1 MNLLINDLM
10 IKSFLALTDT
20 LNFTNAAKR
29 LYLSQQAVSKHIAKL
44 EDELECQLFF
54 RSRGDISLTPAG
66 KIYFNVFSQYID
78 NMANATIL
86 VRNMTG
92 TVKHKLIIGH
102 LEMLDI
108 RLTLSSV
115 VQKLKQRYPNI
126 ELEYRSYRDYEL
138 PQALHDNRIDLAI
151 TLGPEIQPDLIIRTV
166 PLTKIQD
173 FLFCAKD
180 HPLAKTATS
189 YLDFK
194 DENVFLQLPPSG
206 DINQPL
212 QRLKNYGF
220 SVQNLRCIDTLS
232 STLTAI
238 EMLDGVS
245 FAVANSIFIS
255 NYATFPSN
263 VLVDLVAAYNVKNP
277 HPELD
282 DLLEL
287 IQQYHQE
294 SPVL

>member
-1 MNLLINDLM
+1 M
-10 IKSFLALTDT
+10 
-20 LNFTNAAKR
+20 
-29 LYLSQQAVSKHIAKL
+29 
-44 EDELECQLFF
+44 
-54 RSRGDISLTPAG
+54 
-66 KIYFNVFSQYID
+66 
-78 NMANATIL
+78 
-86 VRNMTG
+86 
-92 TVKHKLIIGH
+92 
-102 LEMLDI
+102 
-108 RLTLSSV
+108 
-115 VQKLKQRYPNI
+115 
-126 ELEYRSYRDYEL
+126 
-138 PQALHDNRIDLAI
+138 
-151 TLGPEIQPDLIIRTV
+151 
-166 PLTKIQD
+166 TKIQD

-180 HPLAKTATS
+180 HPLAQTATS

-194 DENVFLQLPPSG
+194 NENVFLQLPPSG

-220 SVQNLRCIDTLS
+220 PVQNLHCIETLS

-255 NYATFPSN
+255 NYVTFPSN
-263 VLVDLVAAYNVKNP
+263 GIVDLVAAYNVKNP

>member
-92 TVKHKLIIGH
+92 AAKHKLIIGH

-115 VQKLKQRYPNI
+115 VQKLKQRYRILNWNTDPTETTNCPRRFMTTALI
-126 ELEYRSYRDYEL
+126 WQSRSDR
-138 PQALHDNRIDLAI
+138 RFS
-151 TLGPEIQPDLIIRTV
+151 LIS
-166 PLTKIQD
+166 L
-173 FLFCAKD
+173 
-180 HPLAKTATS
+180 
-189 YLDFK
+189 
-194 DENVFLQLPPSG
+194 
-206 DINQPL
+206 
-212 QRLKNYGF
+212 
-220 SVQNLRCIDTLS
+220 
-232 STLTAI
+232 
-238 EMLDGVS
+238 
-245 FAVANSIFIS
+245 
-255 NYATFPSN
+255 
-263 VLVDLVAAYNVKNP
+263 
-277 HPELD
+277 
-282 DLLEL
+282 
-287 IQQYHQE
+287 
-294 SPVL
+294 

>member
-108 RLTLSSV
+108 RLS
-115 VQKLKQRYPNI
+115 
-126 ELEYRSYRDYEL
+126 
-138 PQALHDNRIDLAI
+138 
-151 TLGPEIQPDLIIRTV
+151 
-166 PLTKIQD
+166 
-173 FLFCAKD
+173 
-180 HPLAKTATS
+180 
-189 YLDFK
+189 
-194 DENVFLQLPPSG
+194 
-206 DINQPL
+206 
-212 QRLKNYGF
+212 
-220 SVQNLRCIDTLS
+220 
-232 STLTAI
+232 
-238 EMLDGVS
+238 
-245 FAVANSIFIS
+245 
-255 NYATFPSN
+255 
-263 VLVDLVAAYNVKNP
+263 
-277 HPELD
+277 
-282 DLLEL
+282 
-287 IQQYHQE
+287 
-294 SPVL
+294 

>member
-1 MNLLINDLM
+1 MVNETTV
-10 IKSFLALTDT
+10 KSFLT
-20 LNFTNAAKR
+20 LVRVGSFTEAAKQ
-29 LYLSQQAVSKHIAKL
+29 LFLSQQAVSKHIAKL

-92 TVKHKLIIGH
+92 ASKHKLIIGH

-115 VQKLKQRYPNI
+115 VRKLKQRYPDI
-126 ELEYRSYRDYEL
+126 DLEYRSYRDYEL

-151 TLGPEIQPDLIIRTV
+151 TLGPEIQPDLVVRTL

-180 HPLAKTATS
+180 HPLAQTATS

-212 QRLKNYGF
+212 QRLKDYGF
-220 SVQNLRCIDTLS
+220 PVQNLRCMETLS
-232 STLTAI
+232 STFTAV

-294 SPVL
+294 SPVI

>member
-1 MNLLINDLM
+1 MSAFFPF
-10 IKSFLALTDT
+10 KG
-20 LNFTNAAKR
+20 R
-29 LYLSQQAVSKHIAKL
+29 YL
-44 EDELECQLFF
+44 
-54 RSRGDISLTPAG
+54 LTPAG

-115 VQKLKQRYPNI
+115 VQKLKQRYPDI

-173 FLFCAKD
+173 FCSVARIILWPRQPPHTLILKMRMCFCSFRLPAIS
-180 HPLAKTATS
+180 TS
-189 YLDFK
+189 
-194 DENVFLQLPPSG
+194 
-206 DINQPL
+206 
-212 QRLKNYGF
+212 RF
-220 SVQNLRCIDTLS
+220 SV
-232 STLTAI
+232 
-238 EMLDGVS
+238 
-245 FAVANSIFIS
+245 
-255 NYATFPSN
+255 
-263 VLVDLVAAYNVKNP
+263 
-277 HPELD
+277 
-282 DLLEL
+282 
-287 IQQYHQE
+287 
-294 SPVL
+294 

>member
-1 MNLLINDLM
+1 MINDLM

-44 EDELECQLFF
+44 EEELECQLFF
-54 RSRGDISLTPAG
+54 RTRGDISLTPAG
-66 KIYFNVFSQYID
+66 KIYFNVFSQYVD

-92 TVKHKLIIGH
+92 SAKHKLIIGH

-115 VQKLKQRYPNI
+115 VKKLKQRYPDI
-126 ELEYRSYRDYEL
+126 ELEYRSFKDYEL
-138 PQALHDNRIDLAI
+138 PLAIHDNRIDLAI
-151 TLGPEIQPDLIIRTV
+151 TLGPEIQPDHVVKTV
-166 PLTKIQD
+166 PLTKVQD
-173 FLFCAKD
+173 FLFCSKE
-180 HPLAKTATS
+180 HPLAQTSKS

-194 DENVFLQLPPSG
+194 DENVFMQLPPSG

-212 QRLKNYGF
+212 QRLKKYGF
-220 SVQNLRCIDTLS
+220 PGQNLRCMETLA

-238 EMLDGVS
+238 DMLDGVS
-245 FAVANSIFIS
+245 FAVANSNFIA

-287 IQQYHQE
+287 IQKYHQD
-294 SPVL
+294 PPAL

>member
-1 MNLLINDLM
+1 MINDLM

-92 TVKHKLIIGH
+92 AAKHKLIIGH

-115 VQKLKQRYPNI
+115 VQKLNW
-126 ELEYRSYRDYEL
+126 S
-138 PQALHDNRIDLAI
+138 
-151 TLGPEIQPDLIIRTV
+151 TV
-166 PLTKIQD
+166 PSKIMNCPRH
-173 FLFCAKD
+173 FMT
-180 HPLAKTATS
+180 TAS
-189 YLDFK
+189 IWQSRSD
-194 DENVFLQLPPSG
+194 
-206 DINQPL
+206 
-212 QRLKNYGF
+212 RRF
-220 SVQNLRCIDTLS
+220 SL
-232 STLTAI
+232 
-238 EMLDGVS
+238 
-245 FAVANSIFIS
+245 IS
-255 NYATFPSN
+255 
-263 VLVDLVAAYNVKNP
+263 L
-277 HPELD
+277 
-282 DLLEL
+282 
-287 IQQYHQE
+287 
-294 SPVL
+294 

>member
-1 MNLLINDLM
+1 MTTALIWQ
-10 IKSFLALTDT
+10 S
-20 LNFTNAAKR
+20 
-29 LYLSQQAVSKHIAKL
+29 
-44 EDELECQLFF
+44 
-54 RSRGDISLTPAG
+54 RSDRR
-66 KIYFNVFSQYID
+66 FS
-78 NMANATIL
+78 
-86 VRNMTG
+86 
-92 TVKHKLIIGH
+92 
-102 LEMLDI
+102 
-108 RLTLSSV
+108 
-115 VQKLKQRYPNI
+115 
-126 ELEYRSYRDYEL
+126 
-138 PQALHDNRIDLAI
+138 
-151 TLGPEIQPDLIIRTV
+151 PDLIIRTV

-173 FLFCAKD
+173 FLFCGKD

-212 QRLKNYGF
+212 QRLKNYDF
-220 SVQNLRCIDTLS
+220 PVQNLRCIDTLS

-255 NYATFPSN
+255 NYVTFPSN

>member
-1 MNLLINDLM
+1 M
-10 IKSFLALTDT
+10 
-20 LNFTNAAKR
+20 
-29 LYLSQQAVSKHIAKL
+29 
-44 EDELECQLFF
+44 
-54 RSRGDISLTPAG
+54 
-66 KIYFNVFSQYID
+66 
-78 NMANATIL
+78 
-86 VRNMTG
+86 
-92 TVKHKLIIGH
+92 
-102 LEMLDI
+102 
-108 RLTLSSV
+108 
-115 VQKLKQRYPNI
+115 
-126 ELEYRSYRDYEL
+126 
-138 PQALHDNRIDLAI
+138 
-151 TLGPEIQPDLIIRTV
+151 
-166 PLTKIQD
+166 TKIQD

-212 QRLKNYGF
+212 QRLKNYDF
-220 SVQNLRCIDTLS
+220 PVQNLRCMDTLS

-255 NYATFPSN
+255 NYVTFPSN

-277 HPELD
+277 HPELG

>member
-1 MNLLINDLM
+1 MINDLM

-115 VQKLKQRYPNI
+115 VQKLKQRYPDI

-173 FLFCAKD
+173 FLFCGKD

-212 QRLKNYGF
+212 QRLKNYDF
-220 SVQNLRCIDTLS
+220 PVQNLRCFIF
-232 STLTAI
+232 
-238 EMLDGVS
+238 MQ
-245 FAVANSIFIS
+245 SIFI
-255 NYATFPSN
+255 
-263 VLVDLVAAYNVKNP
+263 LLP
-277 HPELD
+277 H
-282 DLLEL
+282 
-287 IQQYHQE
+287 IKMVFSQR
-294 SPVL
+294 